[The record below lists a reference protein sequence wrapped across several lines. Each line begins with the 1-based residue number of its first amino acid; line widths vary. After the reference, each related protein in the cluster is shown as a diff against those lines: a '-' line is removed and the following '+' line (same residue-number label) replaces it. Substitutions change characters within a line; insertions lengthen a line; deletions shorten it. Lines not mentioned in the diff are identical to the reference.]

1 MSWATYL
8 RGYCPTACLLP
19 ELLLWS
25 GGPLT
30 DSSSNFRSHTD
41 LCPLGISWGWSL
53 LPVPVCP
60 WLTGSRFLAS
70 CSVFRIPHFPWYFT
84 GWKASQSRG
93 GLRLAG
99 GSLHFLMAFI
109 SRQAT
114 FCQPAQTAVF
124 HFTDFG
130 ETVKLFL
137 FPPSSFCHLG
147 FPRAVRS
154 VNLKERVRSSGRPGG
169 SRPIRNASVLPKW
182 TLKMDSKI

>member
-1 MSWATYL
+1 MSWATCL

-25 GGPLT
+25 GGPPT

-41 LCPLGISWGWSL
+41 LRPLGISWGWSL
-53 LPVPVCP
+53 LLVPVCP

-70 CSVFRIPHFPWYFT
+70 CSVFRIPHLPWYFT

-114 FCQPAQTAVF
+114 FCQPAQRQLFFTSLTLEKLWNCFYSLPVLSATLASPGLSGVWTSKKGYVAVGGQAAADQSEMQVF
-124 HFTDFG
+124 
-130 ETVKLFL
+130 
-137 FPPSSFCHLG
+137 FPS
-147 FPRAVRS
+147 
-154 VNLKERVRSSGRPGG
+154 ER
-169 SRPIRNASVLPKW
+169 
-182 TLKMDSKI
+182 